1 MTVYNRQNLDLST
14 CRAEALK
21 QTLTKNF
28 GIDAARLE
36 SDGKGKSEPVDTH
49 DTAIGKASPRGIY

>member
-1 MTVYNRQNLDLST
+1 MSKR
-14 CRAEALK
+14 RAEALK
-21 QTLTKNF
+21 QTLTKKF

-49 DTAIGKASPRGIY
+49 DTAIGKANNRRVEFIKL